1 MESFMSSKPDILTI
15 DPLVPVMK
23 ERLEK
28 SFTLHPYT
36 SLENLKNIAPAI
48 RGITT
53 GGGSGVPS
61 EIMDALPNLEVISV
75 NGVGTDRINLDEA
88 RRRNIGVATTQN
100 TLTDDVADMAVAL
113 MMAVMRGIVT
123 NDAFV
128 RAGKWPSATPPLG
141 RSLTRKKVGI
151 AGFGHIGQ
159 AIAKRVSAFGMEVA
173 YFNSHARPESTCH
186 FEPDLKALATWCD
199 VLILAV
205 SGGPR
210 SANMIDRDILDALGK
225 DGFLVNIARGTVVD
239 EAALLSALQEKR
251 IAGAGLDVFQN
262 EPNINP
268 AFLSLPNTVLQ
279 AHQASATVETRT
291 AMANL
296 VVDNLIAY
304 FTDKTL
310 LTPVI

>member
-1 MESFMSSKPDILTI
+1 MSSRPDILTI
-15 DPLVPVMK
+15 DPPPPLMK

-36 SLENLKNIAPAI
+36 SPENLKAIAPAI

-53 GGGSGVPS
+53 GGASGVPS

-88 RRRNIGVATTQN
+88 RRRNIRVATTQN

-113 MMAVMRGIVT
+113 MMATMRGIVT
-123 NDAFV
+123 NDQFV
-128 RAGKWPSATPPLG
+128 RAGKWPSETLPLG

-173 YFNSHARPESTCH
+173 YFNSHARPESDFR
-186 FEPDLKALATWCD
+186 FEPDLKTLATWCD

-210 SANMIDRDILDALGK
+210 SANMIDSKILEALGK
-225 DGFLVNIARGTVVD
+225 DGFLINIARGTVVD
-239 EAALLSALQEKR
+239 EAALLNALQEKR

-262 EPNINP
+262 EPNIDP
-268 AFLSLPNTVLQ
+268 AFFTLTNTVLQ
-279 AHQASATVETRT
+279 AHQASATIETRT

-304 FTDKTL
+304 FTDRSL

>member
-1 MESFMSSKPDILTI
+1 MSSRPDILMI
-15 DPLVPVMK
+15 DPLFPGIREKM
-23 ERLEK
+23 EK
-28 SFTLHPYT
+28 SFTLHSYT
-36 SLENLKNIAPAI
+36 TLENLKSIAPEI

-53 GGGSGVPS
+53 GGASGVPS
-61 EIMDALPNLEVISV
+61 EIMDILPNLEVISV

-88 RRRNIGVATTQN
+88 KRRNIRVATTQN
-100 TLTDDVADMAVAL
+100 TLTDDVADMAVVL
-113 MMAVMRGIVT
+113 MMSTMRGIVT
-123 NDAFV
+123 NDQFV
-128 RAGKWPSATPPLG
+128 RAGKWPSEPSPLG
-141 RSLTRKKVGI
+141 HTLTKKRVGI

-173 YFNSHARPESTCH
+173 YFNSHARPESSYH
-186 FEPDLKALATWCD
+186 FEPDLKTLADWCD

-225 DGFLVNIARGTVVD
+225 SGFLINIARGTVID
-239 EAALLSALQEKR
+239 EEALITALQEKR

-268 AFLSLPNTVLQ
+268 AFFALTNTVLQ

-296 VVDNLIAY
+296 VADNLIAY
-304 FTDKTL
+304 FTDKSL